1 MTKALGYGWN
11 TEKCYC
17 GNKKELNQLVC
28 NKCHETSKKEKK
40 EK

>member
-1 MTKALGYGWN
+1 MDKKMTKALSYGWN

-28 NKCHETSKKEKK
+28 NKCHEIQK
-40 EK
+40 